1 MRILSGGGLTFNGDT
16 AAANALNDYEEG
28 TWNAVANVGSVT
40 EQETSRY
47 VKIGQNVTIFFDLRA
62 FNNNSNSGSVFVS
75 GLPYTCTSR
84 SANGIMH
91 RYWASDGEGIV
102 AFVSTGATTLEF
114 ISNNQ
119 NNWDTVKYTD
129 NNNVSLNI
137 FSGSLTYRAS

>member
-1 MRILSGGGLTFNGDT
+1 
-16 AAANALNDYEEG
+16 
-28 TWNAVANVGSVT
+28 
-40 EQETSRY
+40 
-47 VKIGQNVTIFFDLRA
+47 
-62 FNNNSNSGSVFVS
+62 
-75 GLPYTCTSR
+75 
-84 SANGIMH
+84 MH